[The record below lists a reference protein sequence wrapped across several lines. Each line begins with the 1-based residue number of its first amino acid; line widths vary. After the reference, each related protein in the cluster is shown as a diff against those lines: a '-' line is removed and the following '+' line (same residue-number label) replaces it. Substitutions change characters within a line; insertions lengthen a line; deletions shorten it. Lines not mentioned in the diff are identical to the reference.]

1 MNTEKKFY
9 EMSLYERL
17 SLLASKSNLTKNGIS
32 AVINQPLSFDKI
44 DGMVENAV
52 GSFPLP
58 LGIATNFVINGKEY
72 LVPMAIEEPSVIAAA
87 SHAAKLAKSRGGFKA
102 SAESSIMRGQIQ
114 VTNLLDI
121 KKAIQVISKSKE
133 SLLRTV
139 NSISKNVKALDLK
152 TRIVENE
159 IDGTK
164 MLATELYVDCKDSM
178 GANTI
183 NSMCE
188 LLGPEIEQKTR
199 GKVILKIL
207 SNYATERIATSKATF
222 KKEELGGKD
231 IVDRILS
238 AFAFAFSDTYR
249 AVTHNKGIMNGID
262 AVSIAT
268 GQDFRAIEAAC
279 HAYASRDGKYRSLT
293 TFSKSSNGD
302 LVGKIEIPLSVGIV
316 GGVSTVHPMAKM
328 GLKLLGVKSASEL
341 ACVIASAGLAQNL
354 AAIRALSTEGIQKG
368 HMKLHAKNIAVAA
381 GAVGKIVDL
390 VSEAMYSQSKIS
402 LDSARRILHD
412 LGKEKDDSSRKNTKK
427 PKNTS

>member
-9 EMSLYERL
+9 EMSLDERL
-17 SLLASKSNLTKNGIS
+17 SLLASKSNLTKNEIS
-32 AVINQPLSFDKI
+32 AVVNQPLPFDKI
-44 DGMVENAV
+44 DRMVENAV
-52 GSFPLP
+52 GSFSLP
-58 LGIATNFVINGKEY
+58 LGIATNFAINGKEY

-114 VTNLLDI
+114 ITNLLDI
-121 KKAIQVISKSKE
+121 KKAIQVISKNKE

-159 IDGTK
+159 IDGTQ

-188 LLGPEIEQKTR
+188 LLGPEIEQKTS

-207 SNYATERIATSKATF
+207 SNYVTERIATSEATF
-222 KKEELGGKD
+222 KKEELGGND

-268 GQDFRAIEAAC
+268 GQDFRAIEAAA

-302 LVGKIEIPLSVGIV
+302 LVGRIEIPLSVGIV
-316 GGVSTVHPMAKM
+316 GGISTVHPVARM
-328 GLKLLGVKSASEL
+328 GLKILGVKSASEL

-381 GAVGKIVDL
+381 GATGKLVDI
-390 VSEAMYSQSKIS
+390 VSETMYKQSKIS
-402 LDSARRILHD
+402 LDSARRILQD
-412 LGKEKDDSSRKNTKK
+412 LRHSRDSS
-427 PKNTS
+427 S

>member
-9 EMSLYERL
+9 EMSLDERL

-188 LLGPEIEQKTR
+188 LLGPEIEQKTS

-222 KKEELGGKD
+222 KKEELGGND

-268 GQDFRAIEAAC
+268 GQDFRAIEASA

-293 TFSKSSNGD
+293 TFAKSSNGD
-302 LVGKIEIPLSVGIV
+302 LIGRIEIPLSVGIV
-316 GGVSTVHPMAKM
+316 GGISTVHPVAKM
-328 GLKLLGVKSASEL
+328 GFKILGVKSASEL

-381 GAVGKIVDL
+381 GATGKLVDI
-390 VSEAMYSQSKIS
+390 VSETMYKQSKIS
-402 LDSARRILHD
+402 LDIARRILQD
-412 LGKEKDDSSRKNTKK
+412 LHQARDSS
-427 PKNTS
+427 S

>member
-1 MNTEKKFY
+1 MNTKKKFY
-9 EMSLYERL
+9 EMSLDERL
-17 SLLASKSNLTKNGIS
+17 LLLASKSNLTKNEIS
-32 AVINQPLSFDKI
+32 AIVNQPLPFDKI
-44 DGMVENAV
+44 DRMVENAV
-52 GSFPLP
+52 GSFSLP

-87 SHAAKLAKSRGGFKA
+87 SHAAKLAKSSGGFKA

-121 KKAIQVISKSKE
+121 KKAIQVISKNKE

-139 NSISKNVKALDLK
+139 NSISNNVKALDLK

-164 MLATELYVDCKDSM
+164 MLAAELYVDCKDSM

-188 LLGPEIEQKTR
+188 LLGPEIEQKTS

-207 SNYATERIATSKATF
+207 SNYATERIATTKATF
-222 KKEELGGKD
+222 KKEELGGTD

-268 GQDFRAIEAAC
+268 GQDFRAIEAAA

-302 LVGKIEIPLSVGIV
+302 LVGRIEIPLSVGIV
-316 GGVSTVHPMAKM
+316 GGISIVHPVARM
-328 GLKLLGVKSASEL
+328 GLKILGVKSASEL

-368 HMKLHAKNIAVAA
+368 HMKLHAKNIADAA
-381 GAVGKIVDL
+381 GATGKLVDI
-390 VSEAMYSQSKIS
+390 VSETMYKQSKIS
-402 LDSARRILHD
+402 LDSARRILQD
-412 LGKEKDDSSRKNTKK
+412 LRNSRDSPS
-427 PKNTS
+427 

>member
-1 MNTEKKFY
+1 MNVGKKFY
-9 EMSLYERL
+9 EMSLDERL
-17 SLLASKSNLTKNGIS
+17 SLVASKSNFTKNEIS
-32 AVINQPLSFDKI
+32 TVVNQPLPFDKI
-44 DGMVENAV
+44 DRMVENAV
-52 GSFPLP
+52 GSFSLP

-87 SHAAKLAKSRGGFKA
+87 SHAAKLAESSGGFKA

-121 KKAIQVISKSKE
+121 KNAIQVISKNKV

-164 MLATELYVDCKDSM
+164 MLAAELYVDCKDSM

-188 LLGPEIEQKTR
+188 LLGPEIEQKTS

-222 KKEELGGKD
+222 KKEELGGTD

-268 GQDFRAIEAAC
+268 GQDFRAIEAAA

-302 LVGKIEIPLSVGIV
+302 LVGRIEIPLSVGIV
-316 GGVSTVHPMAKM
+316 GGISIVHPVARM
-328 GLKLLGVKSASEL
+328 GLKILGVKSASEL
-341 ACVIASAGLAQNL
+341 ACVVASVGLAQNL

-381 GAVGKIVDL
+381 GATGKLVDI
-390 VSEAMYSQSKIS
+390 VSETMYKQSKIS
-402 LDSARRILHD
+402 LDSARRIMQD
-412 LGKEKDDSSRKNTKK
+412 LRHSRDSPS
-427 PKNTS
+427 

>member
-9 EMSLYERL
+9 EMSLDERL
-17 SLLASKSNLTKNGIS
+17 SLIASKSNLTKNEIS
-32 AVINQPLSFDKI
+32 TVVNQPLPFDKI
-44 DGMVENAV
+44 NRMVENAV
-52 GSFPLP
+52 GSFSLP

-87 SHAAKLAKSRGGFKA
+87 SHAAKLAKSSGGFKA

-121 KKAIQVISKSKE
+121 KKAIQVISKNKE

-139 NSISKNVKALDLK
+139 NSISNNVKALDLK

-164 MLATELYVDCKDSM
+164 MLAAELYVDCKDSM

-188 LLGPEIEQKTR
+188 LLGPEIEQKTS

-222 KKEELGGKD
+222 KKEELGGTD

-268 GQDFRAIEAAC
+268 GQDFRAIEAAA

-302 LVGKIEIPLSVGIV
+302 LVGRIEIPLSVGIV
-316 GGVSTVHPMAKM
+316 GGISIVHPVARM
-328 GLKLLGVKSASEL
+328 GLKILGVKSASEL

-381 GAVGKIVDL
+381 GATGKLVDI
-390 VSEAMYSQSKIS
+390 VSETMYKQSKIS
-402 LDSARRILHD
+402 LDSARRILQD
-412 LGKEKDDSSRKNTKK
+412 LRHSMDSPS
-427 PKNTS
+427 

>member
-9 EMSLYERL
+9 EMSLDERL
-17 SLLASKSNLTKNGIS
+17 SLVASKSNLTKNEIS
-32 AVINQPLSFDKI
+32 TVVNQPLPFDKI
-44 DGMVENAV
+44 DRMVENAV
-52 GSFPLP
+52 GSFSLP

-87 SHAAKLAKSRGGFKA
+87 SHAAKLAKSSGGFKA

-121 KKAIQVISKSKE
+121 KKAIQVISKNKE

-164 MLATELYVDCKDSM
+164 MLAAELYVDCKDSM

-188 LLGPEIEQKTR
+188 LLGPEIEQETS

-222 KKEELGGKD
+222 KKEELGGTD

-268 GQDFRAIEAAC
+268 GQDFRAIEAAA
-279 HAYASRDGKYRSLT
+279 HAFASRDGKYRSLT

-302 LVGKIEIPLSVGIV
+302 LVGRIEIPLSVGIV
-316 GGVSTVHPMAKM
+316 GGISIVHPVARMS
-328 GLKLLGVKSASEL
+328 LKILGVKSASEL

-381 GAVGKIVDL
+381 GATGKLVDI
-390 VSEAMYSQSKIS
+390 VSETMYKQSKIS
-402 LDSARRILHD
+402 LDSARRILQD
-412 LGKEKDDSSRKNTKK
+412 LHHSRDSPS
-427 PKNTS
+427 

>member
-9 EMSLYERL
+9 EMSLDERL
-17 SLLASKSNLTKNGIS
+17 SLIASKSNLTKNEIS
-32 AVINQPLSFDKI
+32 TVVNQPLPFNKI
-44 DGMVENAV
+44 DRMVENAV
-52 GSFPLP
+52 GSFSLP

-87 SHAAKLAKSRGGFKA
+87 SHAAKLAKSSGGFKA

-121 KKAIQVISKSKE
+121 KKAIQVISKNKE

-139 NSISKNVKALDLK
+139 NSISNNVKALDLK

-164 MLATELYVDCKDSM
+164 MLAAELYVDCKDSM

-188 LLGPEIEQKTR
+188 LLGPEIEQKTS

-222 KKEELGGKD
+222 KKEELGGTD

-268 GQDFRAIEAAC
+268 GQDFRAIEAAA

-302 LVGKIEIPLSVGIV
+302 LVGRIEIPLSVGIV
-316 GGVSTVHPMAKM
+316 GGISIVHPVARM
-328 GLKLLGVKSASEL
+328 GLKILGVKSASEL

-381 GAVGKIVDL
+381 GATGKLVDI
-390 VSEAMYSQSKIS
+390 VSETMYKQSKIS
-402 LDSARRILHD
+402 LDSARRILQD
-412 LGKEKDDSSRKNTKK
+412 LRHSMDSPS
-427 PKNTS
+427 

>member
-9 EMSLYERL
+9 EMSLDERL
-17 SLLASKSNLTKNGIS
+17 SLIASKSNLTKNEIS
-32 AVINQPLSFDKI
+32 TVVNQPLPFDKI
-44 DGMVENAV
+44 DRMIENAV
-52 GSFPLP
+52 GSFSLP

-87 SHAAKLAKSRGGFKA
+87 SHAAKLAKSSGGFKA

-121 KKAIQVISKSKE
+121 KKAIQVISKNKE

-139 NSISKNVKALDLK
+139 NSISNNVKALDLK

-164 MLATELYVDCKDSM
+164 MLAAELYVDCKDSM

-188 LLGPEIEQKTR
+188 LLGPEIEQKTS

-222 KKEELGGKD
+222 KKEELGGTD

-268 GQDFRAIEAAC
+268 GQDFRAIEAAA

-302 LVGKIEIPLSVGIV
+302 LVGRIEIPLSVGIV
-316 GGVSTVHPMAKM
+316 GGISIVHPVARM
-328 GLKLLGVKSASEL
+328 GLKILGVKSASEL

-381 GAVGKIVDL
+381 GATGKLVDI
-390 VSEAMYSQSKIS
+390 VSETMYKQSKIS

-412 LGKEKDDSSRKNTKK
+412 LRHSMDSPS
-427 PKNTS
+427 

>member
-9 EMSLYERL
+9 EMSLDERL
-17 SLLASKSNLTKNGIS
+17 SLVASKSNLTKNDIS
-32 AVINQPLSFDKI
+32 TVVNQPLPFDKI
-44 DGMVENAV
+44 DRMVENAV
-52 GSFPLP
+52 GSFSLP

-87 SHAAKLAKSRGGFKA
+87 SHAAKLAKSSRGFKA

-114 VTNLLDI
+114 ITNLLDI
-121 KKAIQVISKSKE
+121 KKAIQVISKNKE

-139 NSISKNVKALDLK
+139 NSISKNVMALDLK

-164 MLATELYVDCKDSM
+164 MLAAELYVDCKDSM

-188 LLGPEIEQKTR
+188 LLGPEIEQKTS
-199 GKVILKIL
+199 GKVILKII
-207 SNYATERIATSKATF
+207 SNYATERIATSEATF
-222 KKEELGGKD
+222 KKEELGGTD

-268 GQDFRAIEAAC
+268 GQDFRAIEAAA

-302 LVGKIEIPLSVGIV
+302 LVGRIEIPLSVGIV
-316 GGVSTVHPMAKM
+316 GGISTVHPVARM
-328 GLKLLGVKSASEL
+328 GLKILGVKSASEL

-381 GAVGKIVDL
+381 GATGKLVDI
-390 VSEAMYSQSKIS
+390 VSETMYKQSKIS
-402 LDSARRILHD
+402 LDSARQILQD
-412 LGKEKDDSSRKNTKK
+412 LRHSRDSPS
-427 PKNTS
+427 

>member
-1 MNTEKKFY
+1 MNTKKKFY
-9 EMSLYERL
+9 EMSLDERL
-17 SLLASKSNLTKNGIS
+17 SLLASKSNLTKNEIS
-32 AVINQPLSFDKI
+32 AVVNQPLPFDKI
-44 DGMVENAV
+44 DRMVENAV
-52 GSFPLP
+52 GSFSLP

-102 SAESSIMRGQIQ
+102 SAESSIVRGQIQ

-121 KKAIQVISKSKE
+121 KKAIHVISKSKE

-188 LLGPEIEQKTR
+188 LLGPEIEQKTS

-222 KKEELGGKD
+222 KKEELGGND

-268 GQDFRAIEAAC
+268 GQDFRAIEAAA

-302 LVGKIEIPLSVGIV
+302 LVGRIEIPLSVGIV
-316 GGVSTVHPMAKM
+316 GGISTVNPVARM
-328 GLKLLGVKSASEL
+328 GLKILGVKSACEL

-354 AAIRALSTEGIQKG
+354 AAIKALSTEGIQKG

-381 GAVGKIVDL
+381 GATGKLVDI
-390 VSEAMYSQSKIS
+390 VSETMYKQSKIS
-402 LDSARRILHD
+402 MDSARRILQD
-412 LGKEKDDSSRKNTKK
+412 LRHARDSS
-427 PKNTS
+427 S

>member
-1 MNTEKKFY
+1 MNVGKKFY
-9 EMSLYERL
+9 EMSLDERL
-17 SLLASKSNLTKNGIS
+17 SLVASKSNFTKNEIS
-32 AVINQPLSFDKI
+32 TVVNQPLPFDKI
-44 DGMVENAV
+44 DRMVENAL
-52 GSFPLP
+52 GSFSLP

-121 KKAIQVISKSKE
+121 KKAIQVISKNKE
-133 SLLRTV
+133 SLLRAV
-139 NSISKNVKALDLK
+139 NSISKKVKALDLK

-164 MLATELYVDCKDSM
+164 MLAAELYVDCKDSM

-188 LLGPEIEQKTR
+188 LLGPEIEQKTS
-199 GKVILKIL
+199 GKVIVKIL

-222 KKEELGGKD
+222 KKEELGGTE

-268 GQDFRAIEAAC
+268 GQDFRAIEAAA

-302 LVGKIEIPLSVGIV
+302 LVGRIEIPLSVGIV
-316 GGVSTVHPMAKM
+316 GGISTVHPVARM
-328 GLKLLGVKSASEL
+328 GLKILGVKSASEL
-341 ACVIASAGLAQNL
+341 ACVIASVGLAQNL

-381 GAVGKIVDL
+381 GAAGKLVDI
-390 VSEAMYSQSKIS
+390 VSETMYKQSKIS
-402 LDSARRILHD
+402 LDSARRILQD
-412 LGKEKDDSSRKNTKK
+412 LHHARDSS
-427 PKNTS
+427 S

>member
-9 EMSLYERL
+9 EMSLDERL
-17 SLLASKSNLTKNGIS
+17 SLLASKSNLTKNEIS
-32 AVINQPLSFDKI
+32 YVINQPLSFDKI

-87 SHAAKLAKSRGGFKA
+87 SHAAKLAKFRGGFKA

-121 KKAIQVISKSKE
+121 KKAIHVISKSKE

-188 LLGPEIEQKTR
+188 LLGPQIEQKTS

-222 KKEELGGKD
+222 KKEELGGNN

-268 GQDFRAIEAAC
+268 GQDFRAIEAAA

-293 TFSKSSNGD
+293 TFAKSSNGD
-302 LVGKIEIPLSVGIV
+302 LVGRIEIPLSVGIV
-316 GGVSTVHPMAKM
+316 GGISTVHPVARMS
-328 GLKLLGVKSASEL
+328 LKILGVKSASEL

-381 GAVGKIVDL
+381 GATGKLVDI
-390 VSEAMYSQSKIS
+390 VSETMYKQSKIS
-402 LDSARRILHD
+402 LDTARRILQD
-412 LGKEKDDSSRKNTKK
+412 LHHARDSS
-427 PKNTS
+427 S

>member
-9 EMSLYERL
+9 EMSLDERL
-17 SLLASKSNLTKNGIS
+17 SLLASKSNLTKNEIS
-32 AVINQPLSFDKI
+32 AVVNQPLPFDKI
-44 DGMVENAV
+44 DRMVENAV
-52 GSFPLP
+52 GSFSLP

-114 VTNLLDI
+114 ITNLLDI
-121 KKAIQVISKSKE
+121 KKAIQVISKNKE

-188 LLGPEIEQKTR
+188 LLGPEIEQKTS

-222 KKEELGGKD
+222 KKEELGGND

-268 GQDFRAIEAAC
+268 GQDFRAIEAAA

-302 LVGKIEIPLSVGIV
+302 LVGRIEIPLSVGIV
-316 GGVSTVHPMAKM
+316 GGISTVNPVARM
-328 GLKLLGVKSASEL
+328 GLKILGVKSACEL

-354 AAIRALSTEGIQKG
+354 AAIKALSTEGIQKG

-381 GAVGKIVDL
+381 GATGKLVDI
-390 VSEAMYSQSKIS
+390 VSETMYKQSKIS
-402 LDSARRILHD
+402 MDSARRILQD
-412 LGKEKDDSSRKNTKK
+412 LHHARDSS
-427 PKNTS
+427 S

>member
-1 MNTEKKFY
+1 MAEKKFY
-9 EMSLYERL
+9 QMSLEERL
-17 SLLASKSNLTKNGIS
+17 SSIASKSGLTRNEIS
-32 AVINQPLSFDKI
+32 TVVNQSLSFEDIDK
-44 DGMVENAV
+44 MVENAI
-52 GSFPLP
+52 GSFSLP

-87 SHAAKLAKSRGGFKA
+87 SNAAKLARSKGGFKA
-102 SAESSIMRGQIQ
+102 SAKSSIMRGQIQ
-114 VTNLLDI
+114 LTNLLDI
-121 KKAIQVISKSKE
+121 KKAIQAISMYKE
-133 SLLRTV
+133 SLLKLA
-139 NSISKNVKALDLK
+139 NSVSKNVKAVDLK
-152 TRIVENE
+152 ARLVDNE
-159 IDGTK
+159 IDGAK
-164 MLATELYVDCKDSM
+164 MVVAEIYVDCKDSM

-183 NSMCE
+183 NTMCE
-188 LLGPEIEQKTR
+188 LLGPKIEQKTG
-199 GKVILKIL
+199 GKVVLKIL

-222 KKEELGGKD
+222 RKDELGGDD

-238 AFAFAFSDTYR
+238 AFALAFSDTHR

-268 GQDFRAIEAAC
+268 GQDFRAIEAAA

-316 GGVSTVHPMAKM
+316 GGISTVHPVAKM
-328 GLKLLGVKSASEL
+328 GLKILGVKTAGEL

-381 GAVGKIVDL
+381 GATGKIVDL
-390 VSEAMYSQSKIS
+390 VSEAMYKESKIT
-402 LDSARRILHD
+402 LDNARRILHD
-412 LGKEKDDSSRKNTKK
+412 LKGQV
-427 PKNTS
+427 

>member
-9 EMSLYERL
+9 EMSLDERL
-17 SLLASKSNLTKNGIS
+17 SLLASKSNLTKNEIS
-32 AVINQPLSFDKI
+32 TVVNQPLPFDKI
-44 DGMVENAV
+44 DRMVENAV
-52 GSFPLP
+52 GSYSLP
-58 LGIATNFVINGKEY
+58 LGIATNFEINGKEY
-72 LVPMAIEEPSVIAAA
+72 LVPMAIEEPSVISAA
-87 SHAAKLAKSRGGFKA
+87 SHAAKLAKSSGGFKA

-121 KKAIQVISKSKE
+121 KKAIQVISKNKE
-133 SLLRTV
+133 SFLRTV

-152 TRIVENE
+152 TRIVKNE

-164 MLATELYVDCKDSM
+164 MLAAELYVDCKDSM

-188 LLGPEIEQKTR
+188 LLGPEIEQKTSGR
-199 GKVILKIL
+199 VILKIL

-222 KKEELGGKD
+222 KKEELGGTG

-268 GQDFRAIEAAC
+268 GQDFRAIEAAA

-302 LVGKIEIPLSVGIV
+302 LVGRIEIPLSVGIV
-316 GGVSTVHPMAKM
+316 GGISTVHPGARM
-328 GLKLLGVKSASEL
+328 GLKILGVKSASEL

-368 HMKLHAKNIAVAA
+368 HMKLHAKNIAAAA
-381 GAVGKIVDL
+381 GATGKLVDI
-390 VSEAMYSQSKIS
+390 VSETMYKQSKIS
-402 LDSARRILHD
+402 LDSARRILQD
-412 LGKEKDDSSRKNTKK
+412 LRHSRDSPS
-427 PKNTS
+427 

>member
-9 EMSLYERL
+9 EMSLDERL
-17 SLLASKSNLTKNGIS
+17 SLVASKSNLTKNEIS
-32 AVINQPLSFDKI
+32 TVVNQPLPFDKI
-44 DGMVENAV
+44 DRMVENAV
-52 GSFPLP
+52 GSFSLP

-87 SHAAKLAKSRGGFKA
+87 SHAAKLAKSSRGFKA

-121 KKAIQVISKSKE
+121 KKAIQVISKNKE

-139 NSISKNVKALDLK
+139 NSISKNVMALDLK

-164 MLATELYVDCKDSM
+164 MLAAELYVDCKDSM

-188 LLGPEIEQKTR
+188 LLGPEIEQKTS
-199 GKVILKIL
+199 GKVILKII
-207 SNYATERIATSKATF
+207 SNYATERIATSEATF
-222 KKEELGGKD
+222 KKEELGGTD

-268 GQDFRAIEAAC
+268 GQDFRAIEAAA

-302 LVGKIEIPLSVGIV
+302 LVGRIEIPLSVGIV
-316 GGVSTVHPMAKM
+316 GGISTVHPVARM
-328 GLKLLGVKSASEL
+328 GLKILGVKSASEL

-381 GAVGKIVDL
+381 GATGKLVDI
-390 VSEAMYSQSKIS
+390 VSETMYKQSKIS
-402 LDSARRILHD
+402 LDSARQILQD
-412 LGKEKDDSSRKNTKK
+412 LRHSRDSPS
-427 PKNTS
+427 

>member
-9 EMSLYERL
+9 EMSLDERL
-17 SLLASKSNLTKNGIS
+17 SLIASKSNLTKNEIS
-32 AVINQPLSFDKI
+32 TVVNQPLPFDKI
-44 DGMVENAV
+44 DKMVENAV
-52 GSFPLP
+52 GSFSLP

-87 SHAAKLAKSRGGFKA
+87 SHAAKLAKSSGGFKA

-121 KKAIQVISKSKE
+121 KKAIQVISKNKE

-139 NSISKNVKALDLK
+139 NSISNNVKALDLK

-164 MLATELYVDCKDSM
+164 MLAAELYVDCKDSM

-188 LLGPEIEQKTR
+188 LLGPEIEQKTS

-222 KKEELGGKD
+222 KKEELGGTD

-268 GQDFRAIEAAC
+268 GQDFRAIEAAA

-302 LVGKIEIPLSVGIV
+302 LVGRIEIPLSVGIV
-316 GGVSTVHPMAKM
+316 GGISIVHPVARM
-328 GLKLLGVKSASEL
+328 GLKILGVKSASEL

-354 AAIRALSTEGIQKG
+354 AAIKALSTEGIQKG

-381 GAVGKIVDL
+381 GATGKLVDI
-390 VSEAMYSQSKIS
+390 VSETMYKQSKIS
-402 LDSARRILHD
+402 LDSARRILQD
-412 LGKEKDDSSRKNTKK
+412 LRHSMDSPS
-427 PKNTS
+427 

>member
-9 EMSLYERL
+9 EMSLDERL
-17 SLLASKSNLTKNGIS
+17 SLVASKSNLTKNEIS
-32 AVINQPLSFDKI
+32 TVVNQPLPFDKI
-44 DGMVENAV
+44 DRMVENAV
-52 GSFPLP
+52 GSFSLP

-87 SHAAKLAKSRGGFKA
+87 SHAAKLAKSSRGFKA

-114 VTNLLDI
+114 ITNLLDI
-121 KKAIQVISKSKE
+121 KKAIQVISKNKE

-139 NSISKNVKALDLK
+139 NSISNNVKALDLK

-164 MLATELYVDCKDSM
+164 MLAAELYVDCKDSM

-188 LLGPEIEQKTR
+188 LLGPEIEQMTS
-199 GKVILKIL
+199 GKVILKII
-207 SNYATERIATSKATF
+207 SNYATERIATSEATF
-222 KKEELGGKD
+222 KKEELGGTD

-268 GQDFRAIEAAC
+268 GQDFRAIEAAA

-302 LVGKIEIPLSVGIV
+302 LVGRIEIPLSVGIV
-316 GGVSTVHPMAKM
+316 GGISTVHPVARM
-328 GLKLLGVKSASEL
+328 GLKILGVKSASEL

-381 GAVGKIVDL
+381 GATGKLVDI
-390 VSEAMYSQSKIS
+390 VSETMYKQSKIS
-402 LDSARRILHD
+402 LDSARRILQD
-412 LGKEKDDSSRKNTKK
+412 LRHSMDSPS
-427 PKNTS
+427 

>member
-9 EMSLYERL
+9 EMSLDERL
-17 SLLASKSNLTKNGIS
+17 SLLASKSNLTKNEIS
-32 AVINQPLSFDKI
+32 AVVNQPLPFDKI
-44 DGMVENAV
+44 DRMVENAV
-52 GSFPLP
+52 GSFSLP

-87 SHAAKLAKSRGGFKA
+87 SHAAKLAKSTGGFKA
-102 SAESSIMRGQIQ
+102 SAESSIVRGQIQ

-121 KKAIQVISKSKE
+121 KKAIHVISKSKE

-188 LLGPEIEQKTR
+188 LLGPEIEQKTS

-222 KKEELGGKD
+222 KKEELGGND

-268 GQDFRAIEAAC
+268 GQDFRAIEAAA

-302 LVGKIEIPLSVGIV
+302 LVGRIEIPLSVGIV
-316 GGVSTVHPMAKM
+316 GGISTVNPVARM
-328 GLKLLGVKSASEL
+328 GLKILGVKSACEL
-341 ACVIASAGLAQNL
+341 ACVIASTGLAQNL
-354 AAIRALSTEGIQKG
+354 AAIKALSTEGIQKG

-381 GAVGKIVDL
+381 GATGKLVDI
-390 VSEAMYSQSKIS
+390 VSETMYKQSKIS
-402 LDSARRILHD
+402 MDSARRILQD
-412 LGKEKDDSSRKNTKK
+412 LHHARDSS
-427 PKNTS
+427 S

>member
-9 EMSLYERL
+9 EMSLDERL
-17 SLLASKSNLTKNGIS
+17 SLIASKSNLTKNEIS
-32 AVINQPLSFDKI
+32 TVVNQPLPFDKI
-44 DGMVENAV
+44 DRMIENAV
-52 GSFPLP
+52 GSFSLP

-87 SHAAKLAKSRGGFKA
+87 SHAAKLAKSSGGFKA

-121 KKAIQVISKSKE
+121 KKAIQVISKNKE

-139 NSISKNVKALDLK
+139 NSISNNVKALDLK

-164 MLATELYVDCKDSM
+164 MLAAELYVDCKDSM

-188 LLGPEIEQKTR
+188 LLGPEIEQKTS

-222 KKEELGGKD
+222 KKEELGGTD

-268 GQDFRAIEAAC
+268 GQDFRAIEAAA

-302 LVGKIEIPLSVGIV
+302 LVGRIEIPLSVGIV
-316 GGVSTVHPMAKM
+316 GGISIVHPVARM
-328 GLKLLGVKSASEL
+328 GLKILGVKSASEL

-381 GAVGKIVDL
+381 GANGKLVDI
-390 VSEAMYSQSKIS
+390 VSETMYKQSKIS
-402 LDSARRILHD
+402 LDSARRILQD
-412 LGKEKDDSSRKNTKK
+412 LRHSMDSPS
-427 PKNTS
+427 

>member
-1 MNTEKKFY
+1 MNTKKKFY
-9 EMSLYERL
+9 EMSLDERL
-17 SLLASKSNLTKNGIS
+17 SLLASKSNLTKNEIS
-32 AVINQPLSFDKI
+32 AAVNQPLPFDKI
-44 DGMVENAV
+44 DRMVENAV
-52 GSFPLP
+52 GSFSLP
-58 LGIATNFVINGKEY
+58 LGIAMNFVINGKEY

-87 SHAAKLAKSRGGFKA
+87 SHAAKLAKSSGGFKA

-114 VTNLLDI
+114 VINILDI
-121 KKAIQVISKSKE
+121 KKAIQVISKNKE

-164 MLATELYVDCKDSM
+164 MLVAELYVDCKDSM

-188 LLGPEIEQKTR
+188 LLGPEIEQKTS

-222 KKEELGGKD
+222 KKEELGGTD

-268 GQDFRAIEAAC
+268 GQDFRAIEAAA

-302 LVGKIEIPLSVGIV
+302 LVGRIEIPLSVGIV
-316 GGVSTVHPMAKM
+316 GGISIVHPVARM
-328 GLKLLGVKSASEL
+328 GLKILGVKSASEL

-354 AAIRALSTEGIQKG
+354 GAIRALSTEGIQKG

-381 GAVGKIVDL
+381 GATGKLVDI
-390 VSEAMYSQSKIS
+390 VSETMYKQSKIS
-402 LDSARRILHD
+402 LDSARRILQYLRHSR
-412 LGKEKDDSSRKNTKK
+412 DS
-427 PKNTS
+427 PF

>member
-9 EMSLYERL
+9 EMSLDERL
-17 SLLASKSNLTKNGIS
+17 SLLASKSNLTKNEIS
-32 AVINQPLSFDKI
+32 AVVNQPLPFDKI
-44 DGMVENAV
+44 DRMVENAV
-52 GSFPLP
+52 GSFSLP

-102 SAESSIMRGQIQ
+102 SAESSIIRGQIQ

-121 KKAIQVISKSKE
+121 KKAIHVVSKSKE

-188 LLGPEIEQKTR
+188 LLGPEIEQKTS

-222 KKEELGGKD
+222 KKQELGGND

-238 AFAFAFSDTYR
+238 AFAFAYSDTYR

-268 GQDFRAIEAAC
+268 GQDFRAIEAAA

-293 TFSKSSNGD
+293 IFSKSSNGD
-302 LVGKIEIPLSVGIV
+302 LVGRIEIPLSVGIV
-316 GGVSTVHPMAKM
+316 GGVSTVHPVARM
-328 GLKLLGVKSASEL
+328 GLKILGVKSASEL

-354 AAIRALSTEGIQKG
+354 AAIRALSAEGIQKG

-381 GAVGKIVDL
+381 GATGKLVDI
-390 VSEAMYSQSKIS
+390 VSETMYKQSKIS
-402 LDSARRILHD
+402 LDSARRILQD
-412 LGKEKDDSSRKNTKK
+412 LHHARDSPS
-427 PKNTS
+427 

>member
-9 EMSLYERL
+9 EMSVDERL
-17 SLLASKSNLTKNGIS
+17 SLLASKSNLIKNEIF
-32 AVINQPLSFDKI
+32 AVVNQPLSFDKI

-222 KKEELGGKD
+222 KKEELGGND

-268 GQDFRAIEAAC
+268 GQDFRAIEASA

-293 TFSKSSNGD
+293 TFAKSSNGD
-302 LVGKIEIPLSVGIV
+302 LVGRIEIPLSVGIV
-316 GGVSTVHPMAKM
+316 GGISTVHPVAKM
-328 GLKLLGVKSASEL
+328 GLKILGVKSASEL

-354 AAIRALSTEGIQKG
+354 AAIKALSTEGIQKG

-381 GAVGKIVDL
+381 GATGKLVDI
-390 VSEAMYSQSKIS
+390 VSETMYKQSKIS
-402 LDSARRILHD
+402 LDIARRILQD
-412 LGKEKDDSSRKNTKK
+412 LHQARDSS
-427 PKNTS
+427 S

>member
-9 EMSLYERL
+9 EMSLDERL
-17 SLLASKSNLTKNGIS
+17 SLIASKSNLTKNEIS
-32 AVINQPLSFDKI
+32 TVVNQPLPFDKI
-44 DGMVENAV
+44 DRMIENAV
-52 GSFPLP
+52 GSFSLP

-87 SHAAKLAKSRGGFKA
+87 SHAAKLAKSSGGFKA

-121 KKAIQVISKSKE
+121 KKAIQVISKNKE

-139 NSISKNVKALDLK
+139 NSISNNVKALDLK

-164 MLATELYVDCKDSM
+164 MLAAELYVDCKDSM

-188 LLGPEIEQKTR
+188 LLGPEIEQETS

-222 KKEELGGKD
+222 KKEELGGTD

-268 GQDFRAIEAAC
+268 GQDFRAIEAAA

-302 LVGKIEIPLSVGIV
+302 LVGRIEIPLSVGIV
-316 GGVSTVHPMAKM
+316 GGISIVHPVARM
-328 GLKLLGVKSASEL
+328 GLKILGVKSASEL

-381 GAVGKIVDL
+381 GATGKLVDI
-390 VSEAMYSQSKIS
+390 VSETMYKQSKIS
-402 LDSARRILHD
+402 LDSARRILQD
-412 LGKEKDDSSRKNTKK
+412 LRHSMDSPSQIIL
-427 PKNTS
+427 

>member
-9 EMSLYERL
+9 EMSLDERL
-17 SLLASKSNLTKNGIS
+17 SLIASKSNLTKNEIS
-32 AVINQPLSFDKI
+32 TVVNQPLPFDKI
-44 DGMVENAV
+44 DRMIENAV
-52 GSFPLP
+52 GSFSLP
-58 LGIATNFVINGKEY
+58 LGIATNFVINGKDY

-87 SHAAKLAKSRGGFKA
+87 SHAAKLAKSSGGFKA

-121 KKAIQVISKSKE
+121 KKAIQVISKNKE

-139 NSISKNVKALDLK
+139 NSISNNVKALDLK

-164 MLATELYVDCKDSM
+164 MLAAELYVDCKDSM

-188 LLGPEIEQKTR
+188 LLGPEIEQKTS
-199 GKVILKIL
+199 GEVILKIL

-222 KKEELGGKD
+222 KKEELGGND

-268 GQDFRAIEAAC
+268 GQDFRAIEAAA

-302 LVGKIEIPLSVGIV
+302 LVGRIEIPLSVGIV
-316 GGVSTVHPMAKM
+316 GGISIVHPVARM
-328 GLKLLGVKSASEL
+328 GLKILAVKSASEL

-354 AAIRALSTEGIQKG
+354 AAIKALSTEGIQKG

-381 GAVGKIVDL
+381 GATGKLVDI
-390 VSEAMYSQSKIS
+390 VSETMYKQSKIS
-402 LDSARRILHD
+402 LDSARRILQD
-412 LGKEKDDSSRKNTKK
+412 LRHSMDSPS
-427 PKNTS
+427 

>member
-9 EMSLYERL
+9 EMSLDERL
-17 SLLASKSNLTKNGIS
+17 SLVASKSNLTKNEIS
-32 AVINQPLSFDKI
+32 TVVNQPLPFDKI
-44 DGMVENAV
+44 DRMVENAV
-52 GSFPLP
+52 GSFSLP

-87 SHAAKLAKSRGGFKA
+87 SHAAKLAKSSGGFKA

-121 KKAIQVISKSKE
+121 KKAIQVISKNKE

-139 NSISKNVKALDLK
+139 NSISNNVKALDLK

-164 MLATELYVDCKDSM
+164 MLAAELYVDCKDSM

-188 LLGPEIEQKTR
+188 LLGPEIEQKTS

-222 KKEELGGKD
+222 KKEELGGTD

-268 GQDFRAIEAAC
+268 GQDFRAIEAAA

-302 LVGKIEIPLSVGIV
+302 LVGRIEIPLSVGIV
-316 GGVSTVHPMAKM
+316 GGISIVHPVARM
-328 GLKLLGVKSASEL
+328 GLKILGVKSASEL

-381 GAVGKIVDL
+381 GATGKLVDI
-390 VSEAMYSQSKIS
+390 VSETMYKQSKIS
-402 LDSARRILHD
+402 LDSARRILQD
-412 LGKEKDDSSRKNTKK
+412 LRNSRDSPS
-427 PKNTS
+427 

>member
-9 EMSLYERL
+9 EMSLDERL
-17 SLLASKSNLTKNGIS
+17 SLVASKSNLTKNEIS
-32 AVINQPLSFDKI
+32 TVVNQPLPFDKI
-44 DGMVENAV
+44 DRMVENAV
-52 GSFPLP
+52 GSFSLP

-87 SHAAKLAKSRGGFKA
+87 SHAAKLAKSSGGFKA

-121 KKAIQVISKSKE
+121 KKAIQVISKNKE

-164 MLATELYVDCKDSM
+164 MLAAELYVDCKDSM

-188 LLGPEIEQKTR
+188 LLGPEIEQKTS

-222 KKEELGGKD
+222 KKEELGGTD

-268 GQDFRAIEAAC
+268 GQDFRAIEAAA

-302 LVGKIEIPLSVGIV
+302 LVGRIEIPLSVGIV
-316 GGVSTVHPMAKM
+316 GGISIVHPVARM
-328 GLKLLGVKSASEL
+328 GLKILGVKSASEL

-381 GAVGKIVDL
+381 GATGKLVDI
-390 VSEAMYSQSKIS
+390 VSETMYKQSKIS
-402 LDSARRILHD
+402 LDSARRILQD
-412 LGKEKDDSSRKNTKK
+412 LRHSRDS
-427 PKNTS
+427 PF